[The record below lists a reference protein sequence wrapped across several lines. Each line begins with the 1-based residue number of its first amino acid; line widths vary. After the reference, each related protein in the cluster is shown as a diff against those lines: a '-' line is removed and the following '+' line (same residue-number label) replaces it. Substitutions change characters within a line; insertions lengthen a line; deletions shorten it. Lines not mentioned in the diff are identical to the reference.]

1 MNSFFIV
8 FTSLSMRT
16 INKIDNKDCDVFPWN
31 MNFAHQKILV
41 FIKPGLNNIKVVDLN
56 VDLNVVLPEL
66 KKRARKNLTKGKNG
80 A

>member
-1 MNSFFIV
+1 
-8 FTSLSMRT
+8 
-16 INKIDNKDCDVFPWN
+16 

-41 FIKPGLNNIKVVDLN
+41 LIKPGLNNIKVVDLN

>member
-1 MNSFFIV
+1 
-8 FTSLSMRT
+8 
-16 INKIDNKDCDVFPWN
+16 

-56 VDLNVVLPEL
+56 VDLNVALPEL

>member
-16 INKIDNKDCDVFPWN
+16 IYKIDNKDCDVFPWS

-41 FIKPGLNNIKVVDLN
+41 FIKPGSNNIKVVDLN